1 MIGCPTTAHCSVA
14 FLALTSGTIRAAE
27 PMIASMPAKESALV
41 LLEAPLDAVLRAEPD
56 PGLRDN
62 QGGQEQQYQEQNDL

>member
-1 MIGCPTTAHCSVA
+1 
-14 FLALTSGTIRAAE
+14 
-27 PMIASMPAKESALV
+27 MIASMPAKESALV